1 MDKISI
7 IVPVYNVEK
16 YIKKCIES
24 IKTQTYTNFEALIIN
39 DGSPDNSIE
48 IAKKTVGN
56 DQRFIFFNKKN
67 GGISS
72 ARNFGI
78 DQAKG
83 KFIAFL
89 DSDDYISP
97 NFLSGMYSAITQTN
111 ADIAICDINLVS
123 VEGNILS
130 TTYNKV
136 NDYYTKKDYFLC
148 TDTITSYPWDKLYR
162 ATVFNNLRYD
172 ESVKTYEDSHF
183 TFRAIYNRKITS
195 TNTFLY
201 NYVQRPEAITKS
213 LPATLLQDKLN
224 VLKEYHLFAELN
236 PDLDIP
242 SQYKTFC
249 YLKTLVFGPS
259 ILIAKYSK
267 NYKKDIRNLMIHI
280 SPENF
285 TFKKIMSVRQYSKK
299 GMLIALLILKINT
312 FFFKSLI
319 RLKDHVL
326 KP

>member
-48 IAKKTVGN
+48 IAKKIAGN

-67 GGISS
+67 GGLSS

-148 TDTITSYPWDKLYR
+148 TDTITSYAWDKLYR

-213 LPATLLQDKLN
+213 LPPTLLQDKVS
-224 VLKEYHLFAELN
+224 VLQEYDLFSFLHPNIEIT
-236 PDLDIP
+236 PE
-242 SQYKTFC
+242 YKNFC
-249 YLKTLVFGPS
+249 YLKTLVLGPS
-259 ILIAKYSK
+259 VIIAKYSK
-267 NYKKDIRNLMIHI
+267 NYKKDISELMRVID
-280 SPENF
+280 PDNF
-285 TFKKIMSVRQYSKK
+285 TIKKIAQTRKLS
-299 GMLIALLILKINT
+299 LKISLSLIVLKISKL
-312 FFFKSLI
+312 FFKYLVI
-319 RLKDHVL
+319 VNNKGV
-326 KP
+326 